1 MSRTTEEINKVTGT
15 VIGLSVRLISCAV
28 VLLLL
33 AEGISRGYHFG
44 YEVFSS
50 SAVDEAPGR
59 DRTVTITG
67 NESELDICK
76 SLEEEGLITDGLA
89 AYFQMKFYDYE
100 IYPGTYELN
109 TSMTAKEILQMLN
122 QKPQEDAETAQ
133 ENEGLGTAEDDAPG
147 NEGVPAATES
157 AAETGEVS
165 VEVIE
170 AEQKENQAMDEESE
184 IKPETGTEAETG
196 TEIEAEPEVEIQI
209 D

>member
-50 SAVDEAPGR
+50 SAVDETPGR

-76 SLEEEGLITDGLA
+76 SLEEDGLITDGLA
-89 AYFQMKFYDYE
+89 AFFQMKFYDYE

-109 TSMTAKEILQMLN
+109 TSMTAKEILQTLN
-122 QKPQEDAETAQ
+122 QKPEEDAETAQ
-133 ENEGLGTAEDDAPG
+133 ENAGLETAEDDVLG
-147 NEGVPAATES
+147 SEGEPAAAES
-157 AAETGEVS
+157 AAESGEIS

-170 AEQKENQAMDEESE
+170 AEEEEDQAMDEESE
-184 IKPETGTEAETG
+184 IKPESGTEAEIR